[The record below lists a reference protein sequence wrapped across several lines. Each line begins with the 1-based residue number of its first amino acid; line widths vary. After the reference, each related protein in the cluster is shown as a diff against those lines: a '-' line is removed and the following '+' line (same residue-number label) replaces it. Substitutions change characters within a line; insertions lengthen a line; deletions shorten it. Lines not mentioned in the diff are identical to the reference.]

1 MKKYTANWFGT
12 TFIIVV
18 GLAIWVFGSY
28 LQTQESY
35 FSDNTFPGIELIA
48 AMFIIVVILFVMIFS
63 YAVIEGKTLRFVWL
77 FFSRRTIDIHSI
89 TEIND
94 QPTYK
99 VAKGSFRSLYIFY
112 TDKNGDTKWIEFR
125 ITIFP
130 EKTLGMLIKDLKKI
144 NPRIE
149 LNKYSQKLMDS
160 ASE

>member
-1 MKKYTANWFGT
+1 MKKYRTDWKIAIVFAIILAGWIISARTQAINTEVFINASLGMTVLLTVITLLITWLSCVFISGT
-12 TFIIVV
+12 TLKFV
-18 GLAIWVFGSY
+18 Y
-28 LQTQESY
+28 L
-35 FSDNTFPGIELIA
+35 
-48 AMFIIVVILFVMIFS
+48 LF
-63 YAVIEGKTLRFVWL
+63 Y
-77 FFSRRTIDIHSI
+77 RRTIDINSI

-112 TDKNGDTKWIEFR
+112 TDKNGEIKWIEFR

-130 EKTLGMLIKDLKKI
+130 EKTLGKLIKELKAI

-160 ASE
+160 ASK